1 MPATTSLPS
10 LVPTPG
16 AKAVYPPG
24 GRCAR
29 ALARL
34 LLLLELP
41 STCVAEEE
49 GYEPEPEPEPKPDVD
64 PEPVVRMVAG
74 PRDVVRYSE
83 GSCAQPTVGSQIG
96 SE

>member
-10 LVPTPG
+10 PVPTPG

-49 GYEPEPEPEPKPDVD
+49 GYEPEPEPKPDVG
-64 PEPVVRMVAG
+64 PEPVVRIVAG

-83 GSCAQPTVGSQIG
+83 GSCAQPTVSSQIG